1 MTYSHSVMH
10 LCPVGLVG
18 ADELFTAIAAY
29 HVVLFGGADNRAAIR
44 ANPAACGTRS
54 FWRLDACTICRAGR
68 AAPCACAGHVC
79 PGQALGHLDSL
90 PALSLDEVQQFQ
102 RWACNSPAVLCMMVN
117 NQTVSF
123 CNGLE
128 PLVMVTVARAAGVLD
143 AVSQGVE
150 VGTLVAKC
158 GGSFF
163 YGPVQRGRA
172 YVDLV
177 APLTARLPGLAACNM
192 AIGVG
197 GLFKCDDRFG
207 QLVIIKV
214 GINGAEHLL

>member
-1 MTYSHSVMH
+1 MH

-29 HVVLFGGADNRAAIR
+29 HIDLFGGADNGAAIR
-44 ANPAACGTRS
+44 AYPTAGRTRALRR
-54 FWRLDACTICRAGR
+54 FDACTVCRAGCTASR
-68 AAPCACAGHVC
+68 ACAGHVC
-79 PGQALGHLDSL
+79 PGQPLGHLDSL

-102 RWACNSPAVLCMMVN
+102 RWACNGPAVFLVVVN
-117 NQTVSF
+117 NKTVGF
-123 CNGLE
+123 CDGLE
-128 PLVMVTVARAAGVLD
+128 SFVVVAVARTTGVFY

-150 VGTLVAKC
+150 VGTLVSKC

-177 APLTARLPGLAACNM
+177 APLTARLPGLAAGDM
-192 AIGVG
+192 AVCVG
-197 GLFKCDDRFG
+197 RLFQCDDG
-207 QLVIIKV
+207 L
-214 GINGAEHLL
+214 G

>member
-1 MTYSHSVMH
+1 MH

-18 ADELFTAIAAY
+18 ADELLTAIAAY
-29 HVVLFGGADNRAAIR
+29 YVDLFGRADDRAAIR

-54 FWRLDACTICRAGR
+54 FWRLDACTICRAGC
-68 AAPCACAGHVC
+68 AASRACAGHVC
-79 PGQALGHLDSL
+79 PGQPLGHLDSL

-102 RWACNSPAVLCMMVN
+102 RWACNGPAVFLVVVN
-117 NQTVSF
+117 NKTVGF
-123 CNGLE
+123 CDGLE
-128 PLVMVTVARAAGVLD
+128 SFVVVAVARTTGVFY

-150 VGTLVAKC
+150 VGTLVSKC

-177 APLTARLPGLAACNM
+177 APLTARLPGLAAGDM
-192 AIGVG
+192 AVCVG
-197 GLFKCDDRFG
+197 RLFQCDDG
-207 QLVIIKV
+207 L
-214 GINGAEHLL
+214 G

>member
-1 MTYSHSVMH
+1 MH

-29 HVVLFGGADNRAAIR
+29 HVDLFGGADNRATIR
-44 ANPAACGTRS
+44 AYPAAGGTWTLGW
-54 FWRLDACTICRAGR
+54 FDVCAICRAGGT
-68 AAPCACAGHVC
+68 APCACAGHIC

-123 CNGLE
+123 CNDLE

-143 AVSQGVE
+143 AVGHGVE
-150 VGTLVAKC
+150 VGALVAKC
-158 GGSFF
+158 GGGFF
-163 YGPVQRGRA
+163 DGPVQRGGA

-177 APLTARLPGLAACNM
+177 AALTARLPGLAACNM

-207 QLVIIKV
+207 QLIVIKV
-214 GINGAEHLL
+214 GVDGAEHLL